1 MKILIVE
8 DQMVKAYNIKTFL
21 MESYPG
27 IEVDVARSYQSG
39 LERSFEGNYDMTL
52 LDMTLPNYDIKEGED
67 GGITRLKGGQLII
80 EELIEED
87 IPFKCAVVTQYET
100 FDNESIETVDA
111 QMRKLCGG
119 RYYGYVKY
127 NNSDDNWKK
136 ELKKVIDLCYQS

>member
-8 DQMVKAYNIKTFL
+8 DQMVKAHNIKTFL
-21 MESYPG
+21 MESYLG

-87 IPFKCAVVTQYET
+87 IPFKCVVVTQYET
-100 FDNESIETVDA
+100 FDNE
-111 QMRKLCGG
+111 
-119 RYYGYVKY
+119 
-127 NNSDDNWKK
+127 
-136 ELKKVIDLCYQS
+136 